1 MLFVFFFKQKTAYE
15 MRISGWSSDVCSSDL
30 ATGGSAS
37 LSVTDGGLVQTA
49 SLLVS
54 ANGAG
59 GIGSDGIGAGTGGSA
74 SIDVIGTGSTVQAM
88 SVNVQAT
95 GTGASLSA
103 ASGGDGA
110 GGTAAI
116 TVQDGAAL
124 NASNFVGVDARS
136 EEHTSELP

>member
-1 MLFVFFFKQKTAYE
+1 
-15 MRISGWSSDVCSSDL
+15 
-30 ATGGSAS
+30 
-37 LSVTDGGLVQTA
+37 
-49 SLLVS
+49 
-54 ANGAG
+54 
-59 GIGSDGIGAGTGGSA
+59 
-74 SIDVIGTGSTVQAM
+74 M

-124 NASNFVGVDARS
+124 NASNFVGVDATGLGGTGGAASGDGLGGGASIGITGTGSTYTAGFTHIDPHGVGGGDRRPL
-136 EEHTSELP
+136 EPGRGAHGRGGGGAWRAAATQ

>member
-1 MLFVFFFKQKTAYE
+1 
-15 MRISGWSSDVCSSDL
+15 
-30 ATGGSAS
+30 
-37 LSVTDGGLVQTA
+37 
-49 SLLVS
+49 
-54 ANGAG
+54 
-59 GIGSDGIGAGTGGSA
+59 
-74 SIDVIGTGSTVQAM
+74 M

-124 NASNFVGVDARS
+124 NASNFVGVDATGLGGTGGAASGDGLGGGASIGISGNGSTYTAGFTLIGANGVGGGAYSPITTVPVGNGRAGRA
-136 EEHTSELP
+136 ETRAAPRPTPPPLT